1 MIIPKHNSNLRRAV
15 LTLLALIM
23 TCATMQAQFG
33 GGDGSPA
40 NPYLINNEI
49 EWYYFCNCLNDNTTW
64 NRFSGRYVKLGA
76 DIGTSSS
83 PVTTM
88 AGSDGHDFCGTFDG
102 NGKTIHISLN
112 STGNYTGIFRYISN
126 VGSNSA
132 TIKNLN
138 VEGTVTANAGHKYA
152 GGLVGACWG
161 VFTIE
166 NCHVSTVI
174 NSSVVGDGTHGG
186 IVGVQNS
193 GTLTIQG
200 CVFDGKLLTNN
211 TNGTTKCAGFVGY
224 SGSTVNITN
233 CLYAPAALATGET
246 GISDSNSATFVR
258 NSNNVNNCYYTQP
271 LGSVQGKVA
280 YTRTN
285 LPANI
290 GSQSASYGNGN
301 VIAYTNGFK
310 FNGKYYVGSDSD
322 LTVNSAGTEYTI
334 NTTAGWNYFCAILA
348 ENDKGYFTGKTV
360 KLGNNITVSTMAG
373 GSYHDFTGTFD
384 GQGHTLTFNRGTSS
398 QPFTEQYCAPF
409 RYVEDAVIQNLHVDG
424 HIYTSEKYAGGIAGN
439 QNGTV
444 TISNCR
450 SSVII
455 HSSIQGDGTHGG
467 IMALH
472 HAGTLTLSGCIYDG
486 RMLTTNSTTDCGGL
500 VGYRGGTCTIS
511 DCLYAPTEVTP
522 ATGESYI
529 TNGATIC
536 RNYSG
541 TPSNC
546 YYTQPLG
553 SVQGK
558 VAYTRTSTPPNI
570 GTQSESYGNGN
581 VIAYTNGIKFNNTY
595 YVGSDNNLTVNDAG
609 TEYTINTAA
618 GWNYFCAVLAE
629 NAQGY
634 FTGKTVKL
642 GANINITQSA
652 GDSNHKFSGTF
663 DGQEHTLT
671 VNITDT
677 VNQGT
682 APFRFISNATIRNLH
697 VTGSVT
703 GTAHAAGLV
712 GMAHDGTILIEKCL
726 VEANVNS
733 TVDDTNGNRHCGGI
747 VGHGYGGNSPVNL
760 TLRNCVY
767 TGTIT
772 CDKNYI
778 GGLQGWSDGNTLNLE
793 NCLFVGNYQGTATGT
808 ALFHPIALRDKN
820 KSTNLT
826 ATNVF
831 AAVAPTVTDTRYIAA
846 EGTKT
851 TGRATAPAGLGTQEA
866 TYSFMNMTV
875 YQNGLYYN
883 GLYYVAPTLNTDS
896 SGAYLINN
904 VDDWTNFCDALYNNG
919 TWNRFSGKTVKL
931 CANITVTRMAG
942 SSYHDFMGTF
952 DGQDHTLTIA
962 YGSAESPLTEE
973 YAAPFRNLEGN
984 VVIQNLHV
992 DGHIYIS
999 KKYAGGIA
1007 GNQYGTVTI
1016 SNCRSSVI
1024 IHSSKPVDGTHGG
1037 IVANQHGGALTLSGC
1052 VFDGRLLTTK
1062 GTTDCGGLVGYHSS
1076 GTCSISDCL
1085 YAPVEVTLAEGES
1098 YIISG
1103 ATFCRNN
1110 NSSLTITNCYY
1121 TQVLGAVE
1129 GRVAYTR
1136 TETPDNIGTPGTN
1149 HGMVQA
1155 YTNGLEFN
1163 STYYV
1168 GSDSDLTVNNA
1179 GTMYTINT
1187 TAGWNYFCAVIAE
1200 NDQGFFT
1207 GKTVKL
1213 GNSITVAS
1221 MAGTSSRSFSGT
1233 FDGSSDTL
1241 TFNYGSLSQPFT
1253 EEYCAPFRYTKGAI
1267 FNNLCV
1273 GGTIYTS
1280 QKYAAGIVSSASDS
1294 TAITNCRSSIHIIS
1308 SVSSSNNDGTHGG
1321 FIACTSSNS
1330 RTSITGCVFDGS
1342 IESANPSS
1350 RTTRCGGFVGW
1361 NDNTSV
1367 TIKITNCLLAADM
1380 STISNEGSCTFV
1392 RPYNGPTITNSYYIT
1407 VFGATV
1413 QGTQVYSITKG
1424 EFVTTLENAG
1434 TISNNYTTS
1443 GLTFYN
1449 VGLQYGNVLYAPA
1462 NNYVSLTLNHVNR
1475 ESDGWF
1481 FDQYTVSAGTLTGTD
1496 NPYTL
1501 FMHNSVVTISA
1512 NYYNSPGGCLRPTNL
1527 SASNIT
1533 DSSATLNWTSNVGNY
1548 EMAYALNS
1556 GTAWISVTGIDTTYY
1571 MLTAL
1576 NPQTTYKVRV
1586 RANCDTNSASAWSD
1600 IIIFTTQPGET
1611 PPGPTD
1617 HPSIE
1622 NLQGKPQRFRIFRGL
1637 EVNGK
1642 QQPADWTNPD
1652 YWTGQGCPTDNDTV
1666 VIQSGTI
1673 CKVTNMEEIHYKKLY
1688 IIDDDSEM
1696 REQDQRA
1703 GQLLLPKGANVEATL
1718 IKRIHGW
1725 HDHSVYFTQHDYGN
1739 ITFGFGNWYLI
1750 SFPTHVEELED
1761 PNYLPDF
1768 EDAGM
1773 ITSEL
1778 TYDLFFFQ
1786 QAWWD
1791 PMMNDYYN
1799 LFDGGPA
1806 DPTNPEA
1813 ADGYKGCWRNYRY
1826 YLDGE
1831 HFFYD
1836 ETEDATYWYTLNDFK
1851 ADHNAYLY
1859 ANYDQTDL
1867 HFTGP
1872 LYTQDS
1878 MVYRLYAATN
1888 ADDVVFGTNLLGNP
1902 YPCNARI
1909 TVGEEVQEVF
1919 YQMEIDMNSKKA
1931 VRCDVMPTTI
1941 VQEGPNK
1948 HDIVIAPMTAVFF
1961 LSNRASD
1968 WQGDGPTVTFKP
1980 YDPDDPN
1987 NTTSIDYVRGENVN
2001 RNLNQLCIEVHE
2013 ADTLRD
2019 RVYVK
2024 TGEGSSCSKFIF
2036 NPYTPKLFV
2045 PMGDK
2050 DYALAYTDGAKVM
2063 PLNFIYQKHGT
2074 YTLTFDTEAIEC
2086 DYLHLIDN
2094 ATGID
2099 IDLYQTPSY
2108 TFNSSDCNY
2117 ATRFKIVFSEEATN
2131 DIAESFAY
2139 ISNGNLVIN
2148 NSGNATLQVMDITGR
2163 ILSTESIHG
2172 CHSKSLNLSTGLY
2185 IVRLSNGNDMKTQK
2199 IVVR

>member
-15 LTLLALIM
+15 LTLLALFM

-33 GGDGSPA
+33 GGNGDPN
-40 NPYLINNEI
+40 NPYLINNVSQ
-49 EWYYFCNCLNDNTTW
+49 WNYFCDCLQNNGTW
-64 NRFSGRYVKLGA
+64 NRFSGKCVKLGANITVTRMAGSSGHDFMGIFDGDGHTLTVSYGSSVTPLTEDYAAPFRNLQEGAYILNLHVDGHIYTSNKYASGIAGNQYGNVTIRNCRSSVIIHSSKQGDGTHGGIVATQNNSLTLSGCIYDGRMLTTNSTTKCGGLVGYRGSGTCTISDCLYAPAEVTPASGESYITDGATICRNYDGTPSNCYYTQPLGSVQGTVAYTRTNLPANIGAASTNYGIVQAYSNGLKFNNKYYVGSDSDLTVNSAGTEYTINTTTGWNYFCAILAENAQGYFTGKTVKLGA
-76 DIGTSSS
+76 DIGTSSN
-83 PVTTM
+83 PVNTM
-88 AGSDGHDFCGTFDG
+88 AGDSDHKFSGTFDG
-102 NGKTIHISLN
+102 GGYTLTVRYGTEGNPINEQRVAPFRYVDGATILNLRVNGTIISNNYRAAGFVGETGTTTNHITNCVSSLTI
-112 STGNYTGIFRYISN
+112 SGGRYTGGFC
-126 VGSNSA
+126 VGG
-132 TIKNLN
+132 N
-138 VEGTVTANAGHKYA
+138 VE
-152 GGLVGACWG
+152 
-161 VFTIE
+161 IE
-166 NCHVSTVI
+166 
-174 NSSVVGDGTHGG
+174 
-186 IVGVQNS
+186 
-193 GTLTIQG
+193 G
-200 CVFDGKLLTNN
+200 CVFNGKI
-211 TNGTTKCAGFVGY
+211 NGNEYSGGFVGY
-224 SGSTVNITN
+224 SSSELKITN
-233 CLYAPAALATGET
+233 SLFAPQSGSSISGGTFYYNGGGEIT
-246 GISDSNSATFVR
+246 PT
-258 NSNNVNNCYYTQP
+258 NCYYTQP

-301 VIAYTNGFK
+301 VIAYANGLK
-310 FNGKYYVGSDSD
+310 YDGKYYVGSDND
-322 LTVNSAGTEYTI
+322 LTVN
-334 NTTAGWNYFCAILA
+334 N
-348 ENDKGYFTGKTV
+348 
-360 KLGNNITVSTMAG
+360 
-373 GSYHDFTGTFD
+373 
-384 GQGHTLTFNRGTSS
+384 
-398 QPFTEQYCAPF
+398 
-409 RYVEDAVIQNLHVDG
+409 
-424 HIYTSEKYAGGIAGN
+424 
-439 QNGTV
+439 
-444 TISNCR
+444 
-450 SSVII
+450 
-455 HSSIQGDGTHGG
+455 
-467 IMALH
+467 
-472 HAGTLTLSGCIYDG
+472 
-486 RMLTTNSTTDCGGL
+486 
-500 VGYRGGTCTIS
+500 
-511 DCLYAPTEVTP
+511 
-522 ATGESYI
+522 
-529 TNGATIC
+529 
-536 RNYSG
+536 
-541 TPSNC
+541 
-546 YYTQPLG
+546 
-553 SVQGK
+553 
-558 VAYTRTSTPPNI
+558 
-570 GTQSESYGNGN
+570 
-581 VIAYTNGIKFNNTY
+581 
-595 YVGSDNNLTVNDAG
+595 AG
-609 TEYTINTAA
+609 TEYTINTAT

-642 GANINITQSA
+642 GNNITVSTMA

-663 DGQEHTLT
+663 NGQEHTLN

-677 VNQGT
+677 QNHGT

-712 GMAHDGTILIEKCL
+712 GMAHDGTILIENCL

-778 GGLQGWSDGNTLNLE
+778 GGLQGWSDGNTLTLE
-793 NCLFVGNYQGTATGT
+793 NCLFAGNYQGT
-808 ALFHPIALRDKN
+808 ALFHPIALHN
-820 KSTNLT
+820 TGSTTTQT
-826 ATNVF
+826 ATNAF
-831 AAVAPTVTDTRYIAA
+831 TAAPPTVTNTAYIAA

-851 TGRATAPAGLGTQEA
+851 TGRTTAPAGLGTQGA

-875 YQNGLYYN
+875 YQNGLLYN

-904 VDDWTNFCDALYNNG
+904 EDDWDYFCDALYNNG

-942 SSYHDFMGTF
+942 SSYHDFCGTF
-952 DGQDHTLTIA
+952 DGQGHTLTVA
-962 YGSAESPLTEE
+962 YGSAVIPLTEE
-973 YAAPFRNLEGN
+973 YAAPFRNLEGT
-984 VVIQNLHV
+984 VVIHNLHV

-999 KKYAGGIA
+999 NKYAGGIA

-1024 IHSSKPVDGTHGG
+1024 IHSSKQGDGTHGG
-1037 IVANQHGGALTLSGC
+1037 IVALQHGGTLTLSGC
-1052 VFDGRLLTTK
+1052 IYDGRMLTTN
-1062 GTTDCGGLVGYHSS
+1062 GTTHCGGLVGYRS
-1076 GTCSISDCL
+1076 GTCTISDCL
-1085 YAPVEVTLAEGES
+1085 YAPAAVTLASGES
-1098 YIISG
+1098 YITNG
-1103 ATFCRNN
+1103 ATFCRNY
-1110 NSSLTITNCYY
+1110 SGTPANCYY
-1121 TQVLGAVE
+1121 TKPLGTAQ
-1129 GRVAYTR
+1129 GKVAYTR
-1136 TETPDNIGTPGTN
+1136 TNLPANIGEEGTN

-1155 YTNGLEFN
+1155 YANGLKFN
-1163 STYYV
+1163 NTYYV
-1168 GSDSDLTVNNA
+1168 GSDANLIVDNE
-1179 GTMYTINT
+1179 GTKYSIKT
-1187 TAGWNYFCAVIAE
+1187 TAGWNYFCAVLAE
-1200 NDQGFFT
+1200 NAQGYFT

-1213 GNSITVAS
+1213 IKSIIVGT

-1241 TFNYGSLSQPFT
+1241 TFNYGSSSQPFT
-1253 EEYCAPFRYTKGAI
+1253 EEYCAPFRYTNGAI

-1273 GGTIYTS
+1273 EGTIYTS
-1280 QKYAAGIVSSASDS
+1280 QKYAAGIVSNACDS
-1294 TAITNCRSSIHIIS
+1294 TAITNCRCSIIINS
-1308 SVSSSNNDGTHGG
+1308 SVSGDGTHGG
-1321 FIACTSSNS
+1321 FVGIQNNTL
-1330 RTSITGCVFDGS
+1330 TIEGCVFNGKLLS
-1342 IESANPSS
+1342 TG
-1350 RTTRCGGFVGW
+1350 TTATNSCGGFVGW
-1361 NDNTSV
+1361 SNDPVNIINS
-1367 TIKITNCLLAADM
+1367 LYAPAALGTGETWVG
-1380 STISNEGSCTFV
+1380 STGSCTFV
-1392 RPYNGPTITNSYYIT
+1392 RPYNGLTITNSYYIT
-1407 VFGATV
+1407 AFGNTE
-1413 QGTQVYSITKG
+1413 QGTQVYSISKG
-1424 EFVTTLENAG
+1424 EYVTTLENAG
-1434 TISNNYTTS
+1434 TVSNNYTTS

-1462 NNYVSLTLNHVNR
+1462 NNYVSLTLDHVNR
-1475 ESDGWF
+1475 ENEGEGYF
-1481 FDQYTVSAGTLTGTD
+1481 FDHYTVSAGTLTGTD

-1501 FMHNSVVTISA
+1501 NTTNSVVTIA
-1512 NYYNSPGGCLRPTNL
+1512 AIYNNSQGGCLRPTNL
-1527 SASNIT
+1527 AASNIT
-1533 DSSATLNWTSNVGNY
+1533 DSSATLTWTSDVGNY

-1556 GTAWISVTGIDTTYY
+1556 GTAWNPVTGITTNQYL
-1571 MLTAL
+1571 LTGLASA
-1576 NPQTTYKVRV
+1576 TTYKVRV
-1586 RANCDTNSASAWSD
+1586 RANCTNDATSAWSD
-1600 IIIFTTQPGET
+1600 IIIFTTLPGET
-1611 PPGPTD
+1611 PPEPTN
-1617 HPSIE
+1617 HPRIE
-1622 NLQGKPQRFRIFRGL
+1622 DLQRYSYRFCIFRGR

-1642 QQPADWTNPD
+1642 QQPADWTNSD
-1652 YWTGQGCPTDNDTV
+1652 YWIGNECPNDNDTV

-1673 CKVTNMEEIHYKKLY
+1673 CKVTNMELIHYKKIY

-1718 IKRIHGW
+1718 IKRIRGW
-1725 HDHSVYFTQHDYGN
+1725 HNHSVFFTQHEYGN
-1739 ITFGFGNWYLI
+1739 IISGYGNWYLI

-1768 EDAGM
+1768 EGAGM

-1806 DPTNPEA
+1806 DPTNPET
-1813 ADGYKGCWRNYRY
+1813 ADSYKGCWRNYRY
-1826 YLDGE
+1826 YLPGT
-1831 HFFYD
+1831 HSFYD

-1872 LYTQDS
+1872 LYTQES

-1902 YPCNARI
+1902 YPCNAKI

-1919 YQMEIDMNSKKA
+1919 YQMDTDK
-1931 VRCDVMPTTI
+1931 RCDVMPTTI
-1941 VQEGPNK
+1941 GSK
-1948 HDIVIAPMTAVFF
+1948 DIVIAPMTAVFF

-2045 PMGDK
+2045 PMGNK
-2050 DYALAYTDGAKVM
+2050 DYVLAYTGDTKVM

-2074 YTLTFDTEAIEC
+2074 YTLTFDTEAIGC

-2108 TFNSSDCNY
+2108 TFNTRGCEY
-2117 ATRFKIVFSEEATN
+2117 ASRFKIVFSEEATN

-2139 ISNGNLVIN
+2139 ISNGQLIIN
-2148 NSGNATLQVMDITGR
+2148 NSGKATLQVMDLTGR
-2163 ILSTESIHG
+2163 ILSTESIQG
-2172 CHSKSLNLSTGLY
+2172 CHSKSLNLSTGVY
-2185 IVRLSNGNDMKTQK
+2185 IVRLSNGNDAKTQK
-2199 IVVR
+2199 IVVE